1 VRNRRVW
8 ERACGLTRTV
18 VESVDFDED
27 AQAIVVSVRPVARAR
42 NREGFK
48 NSIGVVTRRFTSRFR
63 TD

>member
-1 VRNRRVW
+1 
-8 ERACGLTRTV
+8 